1 MNDAATPL
9 ILADAATDAAS
20 QVAWAMTCR
29 PSQMIDPGKRAAV
42 YVQIGR
48 AVAMRAEAE
57 ADPVTFV
64 RALFDEAERFVSDYE
79 YDLRK

>member
-1 MNDAATPL
+1 MSDPL

-20 QVAWAMTCR
+20 QVVWAMTCR
-29 PSQMIDPGKRAAV
+29 PSQMIDPSKRAAV

-48 AVAMRAEAE
+48 AVAMRGEAE

-64 RALFDEAERFVSDYE
+64 RMLFDEMDRFVSDYE

>member
-1 MNDAATPL
+1 MINAVTPL
-9 ILADAATDAAS
+9 MLADAATDAAS
-20 QVAWAMTCR
+20 QVVWAMTCR
-29 PSQMIDPGKRAAV
+29 PSQMIDPARRAAV

-64 RALFDEAERFVSDYE
+64 RALFDETERFVSDYQ